1 MRVLKESL
9 RFHLSP
15 SDLKYY
21 PRQKAF
27 IKNLLRYFSLHIPSN
42 MVTLDHISM
51 TYGLEL
57 RLPFFDLDLISGVLQ
72 SSSNDHF
79 NSGFNKYHLRQA
91 ATWLPDKFRWR
102 KTLQRPKSD
111 LGFIYGK
118 DQATYWKDFQKPIH
132 TLNQKQKSLFEK
144 HVSNRDSRA
153 ASFWFRV
160 LSLFIFDDIHQ

>member
-1 MRVLKESL
+1 
-9 RFHLSP
+9 
-15 SDLKYY
+15 
-21 PRQKAF
+21 
-27 IKNLLRYFSLHIPSN
+27 

-102 KTLQRPKSD
+102 KTKLQRPKSD

-118 DQATYWKDFQKPIH
+118 GSGYLLERLSEANPYLKPE
-132 TLNQKQKSLFEK
+132 TKSLFEK